1 MDHGAALC
9 FDSNPGRAAS
19 FAAWL
24 VRSDEHNLL
33 EISSPD
39 SPGERLV
46 ACRNTELARMG
57 AHTRDDLLA
66 ATQRSLEKVK
76 ARVDASKLM
85 GKDKIRLITE
95 LEARAAPK

>member
-1 MDHGAALC
+1 
-9 FDSNPGRAAS
+9 
-19 FAAWL
+19 
-24 VRSDEHNLL
+24 
-33 EISSPD
+33 
-39 SPGERLV
+39 
-46 ACRNTELARMG
+46 MG